1 MIEFLLT
8 AIIVLLAFCGMAVGV
23 LTGRG
28 PINKG
33 GCGRSDGACDGHCAS
48 RCEHHGEGGQA

>member
-28 PINKG
+28 PIKG